1 MLSLDES
8 IYEDCNIP
16 YVVKGVWAAICAT
29 GKREGTILFVPQCIK
44 SSKDFR
50 FAKGYLEWHGKI
62 KGVNDNDDIIL
73 N

>member
-29 GKREGTILFVPQCIK
+29 GKREGTILFVPQFIK
-44 SSKDFR
+44 
-50 FAKGYLEWHGKI
+50 
-62 KGVNDNDDIIL
+62 
-73 N
+73 